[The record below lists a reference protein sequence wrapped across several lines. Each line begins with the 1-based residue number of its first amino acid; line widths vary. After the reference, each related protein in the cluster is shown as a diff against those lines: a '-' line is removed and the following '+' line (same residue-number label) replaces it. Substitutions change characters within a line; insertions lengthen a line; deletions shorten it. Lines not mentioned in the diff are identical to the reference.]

1 MGKVVRHIN
10 NDSARHQK
18 AAFDGWQQCSGGR
31 VVAMFRWRGCLAG
44 KWSKDRLI
52 PVSIRLGVVCVLQ
65 IVCYNL
71 FFIFTK
77 IDRSH
82 TVKLQDAMSGDCH
95 FH

>member
-1 MGKVVRHIN
+1 MGKVVRRIN

-52 PVSIRLGVVCVLQ
+52 PVSIRLGVVCVCVADSMLKF
-65 IVCYNL
+65 VFYFYKN
-71 FFIFTK
+71 
-77 IDRSH
+77 RSLPYCK
-82 TVKLQDAMSGDCH
+82 TLGCH
-95 FH
+95 VW